1 MAEPEAVAEPET
13 VAEPVESAEEVEPVL
28 SATANACA
36 LPSVRPESPLAQAP
50 PPVKVPE
57 DWRGPP
63 SDPQTPRSRPR
74 SRPET
79 PRAEG
84 GRKPPEMSSEI
95 YFSAASPLLFPASGK
110 MPTFETTSSREDA
123 PSLRLES
130 SLLPPP
136 PEEEAQ
142 SPKRVQR
149 AQSTSGR
156 SLGRS
161 RPFWE
166 IAEAKKRKS
175 EASASGGSPA
185 ARSAPAVPR
194 LSLSKLPPLS
204 PTKGSANGGSA
215 RGSSRSARASG
226 QGKRTSRRRSFFG
239 LLRSSSSGWETRGS
253 FQRVSTASAVD
264 PTAWP
269 SAVEVGKRGG
279 DTWEKEDA
287 TNGQHGRGVS
297 AEPFLESN

>member
-1 MAEPEAVAEPET
+1 
-13 VAEPVESAEEVEPVL
+13 
-28 SATANACA
+28 
-36 LPSVRPESPLAQAP
+36 
-50 PPVKVPE
+50 
-57 DWRGPP
+57 
-63 SDPQTPRSRPR
+63 
-74 SRPET
+74 
-79 PRAEG
+79 
-84 GRKPPEMSSEI
+84 MSSEI
-95 YFSAASPLLFPASGK
+95 YFSAASPVPFPASGK

-130 SLLPPP
+130 SLLPAP

-175 EASASGGSPA
+175 EGKSEASASGGSPA

-194 LSLSKLPPLS
+194 LSLPMLPPPS

-226 QGKRTSRRRSFFG
+226 QGQRTSRRRSFFG

-269 SAVEVGKRGG
+269 SAVEIGKRGG